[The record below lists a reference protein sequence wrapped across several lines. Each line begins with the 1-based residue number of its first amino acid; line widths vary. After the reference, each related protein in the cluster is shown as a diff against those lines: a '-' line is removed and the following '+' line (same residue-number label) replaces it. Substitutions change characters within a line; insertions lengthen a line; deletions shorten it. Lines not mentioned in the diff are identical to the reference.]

1 MLPICERS
9 LRPMLEGL
17 EADVHKLYHWLL
29 DLVQDIGKPS
39 NSGLRPV
46 GQASIALATYTYVV

>member
-1 MLPICERS
+1 
-9 LRPMLEGL
+9 MLEGL

-46 GQASIALATYTYVV
+46 GQALIALATYTYVV